1 MNIKEIS
8 IFIDGNLVDIKK
20 LDINETL
27 CSIRK
32 KLEGIISNSNLF
44 INKKGDNIDIS
55 DESQFILQDIL
66 IDDKNIKIISISNQ
80 KLTTK
85 KNSFISKKNIPIEGA
100 ILRDKIGNLNIYQYY
115 SKFSDK
121 EESEA
126 ISLLF
131 IGETGS
137 GTTTLINSFFNALM
151 DIEITDDFRY
161 KIIFEKNNQTD
172 SVNVYN
178 IKPIGNLPPIK
189 IIDTPGFGYTRGVV
203 QDRIIRDQIGK
214 IFKVFPNI
222 IR

>member
-80 KLTTK
+80 ILTTK
-85 KNSFISKKNIPIEGA
+85 QISFASKKNIPIEGA
-100 ILRDKIGNLNIYQYY
+100 KLTDKIGNLNIYHYP
-115 SKFSDK
+115 FFPDK
-121 EESEA
+121 VESEP
-126 ISLLF
+126 INLLF
-131 IGETGS
+131 VGETGS
-137 GTTTLINSFFNALM
+137 GKTILINSFINALM